1 MKVWP
6 VIAYIDG
13 YNLYNGLKAKDWDCY
28 YWLDLRRLCLNLL
41 QLLRGQKFI
50 NGDYTL
56 RDTKYFT
63 SKVKGN
69 PRRHQKQKV
78 YLEALEA
85 HSRIVPFLGDSRLHP
100 ELCENCGYEKQ
111 IPEEKITD
119 VYLSTEMVADAF
131 NDKYDIALLVSGDI
145 DQVPTIEVIKKN
157 HHAKKIV
164 SVFPPMRTNDNL
176 AAISD
181 GVLHITENEL
191 KNSLLPDEIVKP
203 NGIILKRP
211 KEWF

>member
-1 MKVWP
+1 MKIWP

-13 YNLYNGLKAKDWDCY
+13 YNLYNGMKAKGWDCY

-41 QLLRGQKFI
+41 QLLRQQKFI

-56 RDTKYFT
+56 RDVKYFT

-69 PRRHQKQKV
+69 PKRHKKQKV
-78 YLEALEA
+78 YLEALET
-85 HSRIVPFLGDSRLHP
+85 HCKIVPYYGDTRFYP
-100 ELCENCGYEKQ
+100 ELCGNCGCEKQ

-131 NDKYDIALLVSGDI
+131 NNKYDIALLVSGDI
-145 DQVPTIEVIKKN
+145 DQLPTVEVIKRN
-157 HHAKKIV
+157 HSAKKIV

-181 GVLHITENEL
+181 GVLHITDNEL
-191 KNSLLPDEIVKP
+191 KDSLLPDEIVKS
-203 NGIILKRP
+203 NGIVLRP
-211 KEWF
+211 PTEWL